1 MRLVINNRKRS
12 GAIAIFIA
20 MALSW
25 FSITAQIPTQVGN
38 RDDAALSDSITVSL
52 ITCYPGPEIYELCG
66 HEAIRVRGAG
76 IDSVWNFGM
85 FSFNEPNFVYRFV
98 KGETDYLCVGYPFEW
113 FMPEYVERGSKV
125 VEQDLNLNQKEARK
139 LLHLLQTHALP
150 QNRKYRYNYVLDN
163 CATRISDQIDK
174 AVDSRVIYPDTM
186 AFPTFR
192 EEMKHYHRNY
202 PWYQFGI
209 DVALGSGLD
218 RPLRERE
225 DMFVPVEMMIKS
237 GKAHFSDGRRF
248 VREERVLNEG
258 NSNAVLSPTP
268 WWLSP
273 LFVGWLTTVFA
284 VAFCIVSLKNQTIYR
299 WIYFIWFLLLGL
311 AGCLVTFLV
320 FFSTHEATSPNTL
333 LLWLNPL
340 QLIMA
345 LCVLCDKLRRGAI
358 AMGWFNIV
366 AMLCMLL
373 VWPFQ
378 KQVANPAF
386 FPLMATTFILSSTYA
401 IIAYKDSYIN
411 NRGSSSHKRG
421 EGKKNSSGPRKK
433 SRSKRTK

>member
-1 MRLVINNRKRS
+1 MKYFS
-12 GAIAIFIA
+12 AIAIFIA

-25 FSITAQIPTQVGN
+25 FYATAQISVKARQNIRESLP
-38 RDDAALSDSITVSL
+38 DSLTVSL

-66 HEAIRVRGAG
+66 HEAIRVRGEG

-113 FMPEYVERGSKV
+113 FMPEYVERGSRV
-125 VEQDLNLNQKEARK
+125 VEQDLNLTQGEARK
-139 LLHLLQTHALP
+139 LLQLLRTHALP
-150 QNRKYRYNYVLDN
+150 QNRRYRYNYVLDN

-174 AVDSRVIYPDTM
+174 AVDSKVIYPDTM

-209 DVALGSGLD
+209 DLALGSGLD
-218 RPLRERE
+218 RPLRGRE

-237 GKAHFSDGRRF
+237 GKAHFSDGRKF
-248 VREERVLNEG
+248 VKEERVLNEG
-258 NSNAVLSPTP
+258 RENAVLAPTP

-273 LFVGWLTTVFA
+273 LFIGWLTA
-284 VAFCIVSLKNQTIYR
+284 VVTSIFCIVSLKRQKLYR
-299 WIYFIWFLLLGL
+299 WVYFAWFLILGIG
-311 AGCLVTFLV
+311 GCLVAFLV
-320 FFSTHEATSPNTL
+320 FFSSHEATSPNTL

-340 QLIMA
+340 QFVMA
-345 LCVLCDKLRRGAI
+345 VCVICRVLHRGAVV
-358 AMGWFNIV
+358 MSWFNIV
-366 AMLCMLL
+366 VMLSLLL

-378 KQVANPAF
+378 RQAANPAF
-386 FPLMATTFILSSTYA
+386 FPLMVTTFILSSTYA
-401 IIAYKDSYIN
+401 IIAYKDSYN
-411 NRGSSSHKRG
+411 NNGVPSS
-421 EGKKNSSGPRKK
+421 RKK
-433 SRSKRTK
+433 SPRSKSASGRSKKK